1 LGTWHGKSRA
11 TKTEKQVFMPMRIAA
26 ILVAMALTCTGQA
39 HADACDYTVSKLTRK
54 TATEATGGNGMT
66 GAGLQSAGNY
76 TLAHAGSGL
85 TMLATTASA
94 ATSLGL
100 ISSTS
105 SLLASVGSVLMAPAT
120 LIVGGIAVIGVG
132 SLEGYCY
139 FQVKRITD
147 PFEVREVI
155 ESIAANDDAVSI
167 VKTEEGPA
175 MALEEAGKT
184 KTYLLRK
191 LYIADGQLKYRTALR
206 DTNLGP
212 VSFKSKQLDE
222 STDLAN

>member
-1 LGTWHGKSRA
+1 MLVRA
-11 TKTEKQVFMPMRIAA
+11 KA
-26 ILVAMALTCTGQA
+26 ILAAAVIGVASQA
-39 HADACDYTVSKLTRK
+39 SADACDYTISKLAGK
-54 TATEATGGNGMT
+54 TAATATGGNGMT
-66 GAGLQSAGNY
+66 SAGLQSAGNY

-147 PFEVREVI
+147 PFEVREIV
-155 ESIAANDDAVSI
+155 ESIALNDDAVSI
-167 VKTEEGPA
+167 VKTDDGPA
-175 MALEEAGKT
+175 MALDISGET

-191 LYIADGQLKYRTALR
+191 LYIADGQLKYRTPLR

-222 STDLAN
+222 TTNTGPEN